1 MKFRFIAALC
11 IAILIILLI
20 SNRLVNHSILSSGSQ
35 VSQLKVQKVK
45 WNLTTKKNSQ
55 EVTVSSRTMNVLQRE
70 KIRIFITTDQ
80 LKSYKVIEPVYN
92 GNNQFTFKYA
102 FKKDIPYYVSIFL
115 NNQTLDTKIFQ
126 KQKEK
131 KEEVFPTAILTK
143 KTDDYRV
150 SLLYT
155 SILPKTKS
163 KITFDF
169 DQFKKRSKFTDQQ
182 FYIMNEEGTYFKL
195 FSLPNNH
202 SKVNYELDLP
212 EAGMYKIF
220 YEFKLN
226 DDQKSFDFILDV
238 KDKDS

>member
-11 IAILIILLI
+11 LAILIILLI

-55 EVTVSSRTMNVLQRE
+55 EVTVSSRTLNVLQRD
-70 KIRIFITTDQ
+70 KIKIFITTDQ

-92 GNNQFTFKYA
+92 GNNQFTFKYS
-102 FKKDIPYYVSIFL
+102 FKKDIPYYVSVFL

-126 KQKEK
+126 KQKDK

-182 FYIMNEEGTYFKL
+182 FYIMNEDGTYFKL
-195 FSLPNNH
+195 ISNSNNH

>member
-1 MKFRFIAALC
+1 MKFRFIAVLC

-45 WNLTTKKNSQ
+45 WNLTTKRNSQ
-55 EVTVSSRTMNVLQRE
+55 EVTVSSRTLNVLQRE

-92 GNNQFTFKYA
+92 GDNQFTFKYS
-102 FKKDIPYYVSIFL
+102 FKKDTPYYVSIFL

-126 KQKEK
+126 KQKDK

-195 FSLPNNH
+195 ISHPNNQ

>member
-1 MKFRFIAALC
+1 MKFRFIATLC

-20 SNRLVNHSILSSGSQ
+20 SNRLVNHSILTSGSH
-35 VSQLKVQKVK
+35 VNPVKVQKVE
-45 WNLTTKKNSQ
+45 WDLTSKKHTQKVN
-55 EVTVSSRTMNVLQRE
+55 VSSRTLNVLQRE
-70 KIRIFITTDQ
+70 KIRIFITTDK
-80 LKSYKVIEPVYN
+80 LNSYKVIEPVYN
-92 GNNQFTFKYA
+92 GNNQFTFKYS

-126 KQKEK
+126 KQKGKTEGI
-131 KEEVFPTAILTK
+131 FPTAILTK

-169 DQFKKRSKFTDQQ
+169 DQFKKRSKFTNQQ

-195 FSLPNNH
+195 ISNPNNN

-220 YEFKLN
+220 YEFNLN
-226 DDQKSFDFILDV
+226 DDRKSFNFILDV

>member
-55 EVTVSSRTMNVLQRE
+55 EVTVSSRTLNVLQRE

-92 GNNQFTFKYA
+92 GSNQFTFKYS

-126 KQKEK
+126 KQKDK
-131 KEEVFPTAILTK
+131 KSEVFPTAILTK

-169 DQFKKRSKFTDQQ
+169 DQFKKRSQFTNQQ

-195 FSLPNNH
+195 ISNPTNH

>member
-11 IAILIILLI
+11 VAILIILLI
-20 SNRLVNHSILSSGSQ
+20 SNRLVNHSILSSSSH

-45 WNLTTKKNSQ
+45 WNLSTKKTLQ
-55 EVTVSSRTMNVLQRE
+55 EVTVSSRSLNALQRE

-80 LKSYKVIEPVYN
+80 LNSYKVIEPVYN
-92 GNNQFTFKYA
+92 GNNHFTFKYS
-102 FKKDIPYYVSIFL
+102 FKKDIPYYVSIFIH
-115 NNQTLDTKIFQ
+115 NQTLDTKIFQ
-126 KQKEK
+126 KQKNK
-131 KEEVFPTAILTK
+131 KGEVFPTAILTK

-163 KITFDF
+163 KITFNF

-182 FYIMNEEGTYFKL
+182 FYIMNEEGTYFRL
-195 FSLPNNH
+195 ISNPNNQ
-202 SKVNYELDLP
+202 SKVSYELDLP

-226 DDQKSFDFILDV
+226 DDRKSFNFILDV